1 MSSASFL
8 SAESEEHFACIFDPQ
23 YATEWH

>member
-8 SAESEEHFACIFDPQ
+8 SAESEEHFTCIFDPQ